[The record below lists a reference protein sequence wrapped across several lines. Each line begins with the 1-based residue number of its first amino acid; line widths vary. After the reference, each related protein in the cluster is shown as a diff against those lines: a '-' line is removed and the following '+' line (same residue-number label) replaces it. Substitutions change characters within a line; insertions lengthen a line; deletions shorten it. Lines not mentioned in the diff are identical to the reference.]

1 MIVSKIIKRSLLHQR
16 ILWLV
21 PLVIIV
27 LNLSFEVVAK
37 DASTEQEVPNL
48 GKSLFGNYL
57 AGRHAQFEANPAFAI
72 EYYRSALKK
81 TPDNVDLLR
90 RLAALYISEGKIK
103 PAIAL
108 AQRLTKMSAEKS
120 NISWLVLA
128 LAEVKVEKYIIASE
142 LIDRLPDAGLNTF
155 SVPMIRA
162 WLLAGQKKYD
172 EALKILDKKTANK
185 GLQALFGIHGAL
197 ISELAGRNED
207 AEKRFVKTTALRKN
221 ANLRLTMLF
230 GNFYE
235 RTGQPQKAKAIY
247 DRYKTRRPSTSMLD
261 SAYER
266 LKSGKKPKP
275 NNNSAR
281 DGVGEALFSL
291 GFAIQNQS
299 PRQTVIFSQLAVY
312 LRPSFTIAKLL
323 LAESLDGNERLED
336 AIKVYLSVAKDP
348 AYAWTARLR
357 IANNLD
363 RLDDTEDAIGELK
376 AMSEENPARIDA
388 LINMGNILQRHK
400 RYAESNKAYEQ
411 AKSRIPKLKTQHW
424 SLFYYNGISYER
436 IKKWPL
442 AEKEFLKAL
451 ELRPNHPS
459 VLNYLGYS
467 WVEQGLHLDRAQKMI
482 RSAVKQRPR
491 DGYIIDSLGWVLYR
505 LGDMKGAV
513 KQLERAVELRPEDPT
528 INDHLGDIYWAVGR
542 KNEAAFQWNRALTL
556 EPEKDIIP
564 KIKLKLKEGLP
575 KDANKRKGI

>member
-424 SLFYYNGISYER
+424 SLFYSNGISYER